1 MQDVINPIH
10 LNIKNT
16 SMGVFDES
24 QKYINGKRMFFAY
37 HEIFPSFIYFR
48 NISTEKTIKWV
59 ESDLKDQIL
68 QKHYNSSSLHK
79 NHKNGI
85 INVIYIL
92 FNEIILDVE
101 DDGVVTLLFSEKS
114 EQAALIIQKQI
125 EKFRLRRNST
135 KKINLITER
144 SYGLDLL
151 PISNIKPKLDLN
163 LNYNDD
169 LLEVHNHLVKNLNK
183 KNKSGLV
190 LFHGIPGTG
199 KSTYIRYLIHKVKKT
214 VIFLPP
220 RIAANLDSPGMTSL
234 LVENPNSIFII
245 EDAEELIKSREGNGG
260 SSISMLLNLT
270 DGMLGESIGIQVI
283 CTFNTHTNNIDKA
296 LLRKGRLIA
305 SYEFKELQSNKS
317 KILLES
323 LGTKNYITDGNM
335 TLEDIYNVKEK
346 GVKISASKPCPI
358 GFKEFM
364 NDFQES

>member
-1 MQDVINPIH
+1 MQETKDNTP
-10 LNIKNT
+10 LMIKNS
-16 SMGVFDES
+16 SMAVFDES
-24 QKYINGKRMFFAY
+24 QKYINGKRMFYAY
-37 HEIFPSFIYFR
+37 HEIFPSSIYFR
-48 NISTEKTIKWV
+48 NISTEKTINWV
-59 ESDLKDQIL
+59 ETQLKEQIVH
-68 QKHYNSSSLHK
+68 KHYQNSSFYK
-79 NHKNGI
+79 NHRNGT

-92 FNEIILDVE
+92 INELVLDIE
-101 DDGVVTLLFSEKS
+101 NNGVVSLLFSEKS
-114 EQAALIIQKQI
+114 EQDALIIQEQI
-125 EKFRLRRNST
+125 EKFRIRRNST
-135 KKINLITER
+135 QKINLITER

-151 PISNIKPKLDLN
+151 PINNKKPKLDLN

-169 LLEVHNHLVKNLNK
+169 LHEVHIHLVKCLNK

-234 LVENPNSIFII
+234 LVENPNCIFII

-270 DGMLGESIGIQVI
+270 DGMLGESIGVQVI
-283 CTFNTHTNNIDKA
+283 CTFNTNANNIDKA

-305 SYEFKELQSNKS
+305 SYEFKELDAKKS

-323 LGTKNYITDGNM
+323 LGMKNYITSRNM
-335 TLEDIYNVKEK
+335 ALADIYNMNDK
-346 GVKISASKPCPI
+346 GDEYSKSDKMKI
-358 GFKEFM
+358 GFKREIS
-364 NDFQES
+364 ELV

>member
-1 MQDVINPIH
+1 MQDTKDYIP
-10 LNIKNT
+10 LMIKNS
-16 SMGVFDES
+16 SMAVFDES
-24 QKYINGKRMFFAY
+24 QKYINGKRMFYAY
-37 HEIFPSFIYFR
+37 HEIFPSSIYFR
-48 NISTEKTIKWV
+48 NISTEKTINWV
-59 ESDLKDQIL
+59 ETELKEQIMH
-68 QKHYNSSSLHK
+68 KHYQNSSFYK
-79 NHKNGI
+79 NHRNGT

-92 FNEIILDVE
+92 INELVLDIE
-101 DDGVVTLLFSEKS
+101 NNGVVSLLFSEKS
-114 EQAALIIQKQI
+114 EQAALTIQKQI
-125 EKFRLRRNST
+125 EKFRVRRNSIR
-135 KKINLITER
+135 KINLITER

-151 PISNIKPKLDLN
+151 PISNKKPKLDLN

-234 LVENPNSIFII
+234 LVDNPNSIFII

-270 DGMLGESIGIQVI
+270 DGMLGESIGVQVI

-305 SYEFKELQSNKS
+305 SYEFKALQSNKS
-317 KILLES
+317 KVLLEK
-323 LGTKNYITDGNM
+323 LGNKNYITNGNM
-335 TLEDIYNVKEK
+335 TLADIYNVKEK
-346 GVKISASKPCPI
+346 LNEYCVKHKKQI
-358 GFKEFM
+358 GFKQ
-364 NDFQES
+364 DILQ

>member
-1 MQDVINPIH
+1 
-10 LNIKNT
+10 
-16 SMGVFDES
+16 
-24 QKYINGKRMFFAY
+24 
-37 HEIFPSFIYFR
+37 IYFR
-48 NISTEKTIKWV
+48 NISTEKTINWV
-59 ESDLKDQIL
+59 ETELKEQIMH
-68 QKHYNSSSLHK
+68 KHYQNSSFYK
-79 NHKNGI
+79 NHRNGT

-92 FNEIILDVE
+92 INELVLDIE
-101 DDGVVTLLFSEKS
+101 NNGVVSLLFSEKS
-114 EQAALIIQKQI
+114 EQAALTIQKQI
-125 EKFRLRRNST
+125 EKFRVRRNSIR
-135 KKINLITER
+135 KINLITER

-151 PISNIKPKLDLN
+151 PISNKKPKLDLN

-234 LVENPNSIFII
+234 LVDNPNSIFII

-270 DGMLGESIGIQVI
+270 DGMLGESIGVQVI

-317 KILLES
+317 KVLLEK
-323 LGTKNYITDGNM
+323 LGNKNYITNGNM
-335 TLEDIYNVKEK
+335 TLADIYNVKEK
-346 GVKISASKPCPI
+346 LNEYCVKHKKQI
-358 GFKEFM
+358 GFKQ
-364 NDFQES
+364 DILQ

>member
-1 MQDVINPIH
+1 MA
-10 LNIKNT
+10 
-16 SMGVFDES
+16 VFEES
-24 QKYINGKRMFFAY
+24 HKYINGKRMFYAY
-37 HEIFPSFIYFR
+37 HGIFPSYISFR
-48 NISTEKTIKWV
+48 NISTEKTIKWA
-59 ESDLKDQIL
+59 ESELKDQIVH
-68 QKHYNSSSLHK
+68 KHYQSSSLFK
-79 NHKNGI
+79 SRKSGI

-92 FNEIILDVE
+92 SNELVLDVE
-101 DDGVVTLLFSEKS
+101 DSGAVTLLFSGKS
-114 EQAALIIQKQI
+114 EEAALGIQKHI
-125 EKFRLRRNST
+125 EKFRVRRNST
-135 KKINLITER
+135 RKINLITER

-151 PISNIKPKLDLN
+151 PISNKKPKLDLN

-169 LLEVHNHLVKNLNK
+169 LIEVHNHLVKNLNK
-183 KNKSGLV
+183 MNKSGLV

-234 LVENPNSIFII
+234 LVDNPNSIFVI

-270 DGMLGESIGIQVI
+270 DGMLGESIGVQVI
-283 CTFNTHTNNIDKA
+283 CTFNTNAKNIDKA

-305 SYEFKELQSNKS
+305 SYEFKELQANKA
-317 KILLES
+317 KLLLES

-346 GVKISASKPCPI
+346 GVKISASKPCQI

>member
-1 MQDVINPIH
+1 MQSNNSYTP
-10 LNIKNT
+10 LKIKNT
-16 SMGVFDES
+16 SMAVFDES
-24 QKYINGKRMFFAY
+24 QKYINGKRMFYSY
-37 HEIFPSFIYFR
+37 HEKFPSYIYFR
-48 NISTEKTIKWV
+48 NISTEKAIKWV

-68 QKHYNSSSLHK
+68 QKHYNSSSLFK

-85 INVIYIL
+85 INAIFIL
-92 FNEIILDVE
+92 CNEIVIDIE
-101 DDGVVTLLFSEKS
+101 DNGVVTLLFSEKS
-114 EQAALIIQKQI
+114 EQDALIIQKQI

-135 KKINLITER
+135 QKINLITER

-151 PISNIKPKLDLN
+151 PINNKKPKLDLN

-169 LLEVHNHLVKNLNK
+169 LIDVHNHLVKSLNK

-234 LVENPNSIFII
+234 LVDNPNSIFII
-245 EDAEELIKSREGNGG
+245 EDAEELIKSREGYGS

-283 CTFNTHTNNIDKA
+283 CTFNTHLNNIDKA

-305 SYEFKELQSNKS
+305 AYEFK
-317 KILLES
+317 S
-323 LGTKNYITDGNM
+323 LGIKKAEVLLNSLEGLERKINNSM
-335 TLEDIYNVKEK
+335 TLADIYN
-346 GVKISASKPCPI
+346 SMTQSYSLHQHPSTI
-358 GFKEFM
+358 GFI
-364 NDFQES
+364 

>member
-24 QKYINGKRMFFAY
+24 QKYINGKRIFFAY

-125 EKFRLRRNST
+125 EKFRLRRNSAT
-135 KKINLITER
+135 VWNLRFLTQHNGTCR
-144 SYGLDLL
+144 SAEVRREIL
-151 PISNIKPKLDLN
+151 PRPRSRRRILRARR
-163 LNYNDD
+163 
-169 LLEVHNHLVKNLNK
+169 
-183 KNKSGLV
+183 SG
-190 LFHGIPGTG
+190 
-199 KSTYIRYLIHKVKKT
+199 R
-214 VIFLPP
+214 
-220 RIAANLDSPGMTSL
+220 
-234 LVENPNSIFII
+234 
-245 EDAEELIKSREGNGG
+245 
-260 SSISMLLNLT
+260 
-270 DGMLGESIGIQVI
+270 
-283 CTFNTHTNNIDKA
+283 
-296 LLRKGRLIA
+296 
-305 SYEFKELQSNKS
+305 
-317 KILLES
+317 
-323 LGTKNYITDGNM
+323 
-335 TLEDIYNVKEK
+335 
-346 GVKISASKPCPI
+346 
-358 GFKEFM
+358 
-364 NDFQES
+364 

>member
-1 MQDVINPIH
+1 MQDTKDNTP
-10 LNIKNT
+10 LMIKNS
-16 SMGVFDES
+16 SMAVFDES
-24 QKYINGKRMFFAY
+24 QKYINGKRMFYAY
-37 HEIFPSFIYFR
+37 HEIFPSSIYFR
-48 NISTEKTIKWV
+48 NISTEKTINWV
-59 ESDLKDQIL
+59 ETQLKEQIVH
-68 QKHYNSSSLHK
+68 KHYQNSSFYK
-79 NHKNGI
+79 NHRNGT

-92 FNEIILDVE
+92 NNELVLDIE
-101 DDGVVTLLFSEKS
+101 NNGVVSLLFSEKS
-114 EQAALIIQKQI
+114 EQEALIFQKQI

-135 KKINLITER
+135 QKINLITER

-151 PISNIKPKLDLN
+151 PINNKKPKLDLN

-169 LLEVHNHLVKNLNK
+169 LIDVHNHLVKSLNK

-220 RIAANLDSPGMTSL
+220 RIAANLDSPSMTSL
-234 LVENPNSIFII
+234 LVDNPNSIFII

-270 DGMLGESIGIQVI
+270 DGMLGESIGVQVI

-305 SYEFKELQSNKS
+305 SYEFKSLVSCKS
-317 KILLES
+317 KSLLEKI
-323 LGTKNYITDGNM
+323 GNDKTCVITDM
-335 TLEDIYNVKEK
+335 TLSEIYNFKDKFEMAFCNPEK
-346 GVKISASKPCPI
+346 I
-358 GFKEFM
+358 GFK
-364 NDFQES
+364 

>member
-1 MQDVINPIH
+1 MQNTISRPAIE
-10 LNIKNT
+10 IKNT
-16 SMGVFDES
+16 SMAVFEDS
-24 QKYINGKRMFFAY
+24 NKYINGKRMFFAY

-48 NISTEKTIKWV
+48 NISTEKAIKWV
-59 ESDLKDQIL
+59 ESELKDQIVH
-68 QKHYNSSSLHK
+68 KHYQNNSLYK

-92 FNEIILDVE
+92 INELVLDIE
-101 DDGVVTLLFSEKS
+101 DNGAVSLLFSEKS
-114 EQAALIIQKQI
+114 EQEALVIQKQI

-135 KKINLITER
+135 QKINLITER

-151 PISNIKPKLDLN
+151 PINNKKPKLDLN

-169 LLEVHNHLVKNLNK
+169 LIDVHNHLVKSLNK

-220 RIAANLDSPGMTSL
+220 RIAANLDSPSMTSL
-234 LVENPNSIFII
+234 LVENSNCIFII

-260 SSISMLLNLT
+260 SNISMLLNLT
-270 DGMLGESIGIQVI
+270 DGMLGESIGVQVI
-283 CTFNTHTNNIDKA
+283 CTFNTHMKNIDKA

-305 SYEFKELQSNKS
+305 SYEFKELQANKS
-317 KILLES
+317 QTLLES
-323 LGTKNYITDGNM
+323 LGTKNYITNGKM
-335 TLEDIYNVKEK
+335 TLSDIYNVNDKVEEYCK
-346 GVKISASKPCPI
+346 SDKMKI
-358 GFKEFM
+358 GFNREIS
-364 NDFQES
+364 ELV